1 MGAVDFPTPIRPS
14 GRHESPAD
22 KRWPAIVS
30 TAATTT
36 REDLS
41 EDAGN
46 HGLCDGGPSTH
57 ARGFF
62 LMGSDECRGG

>member
-1 MGAVDFPTPIRPS
+1 VPS
-14 GRHESPAD
+14 ISPLPLGHPVHTKA
-22 KRWPAIVS
+22 RRISGCPAIVS

-46 HGLCDGGPSTH
+46 HGLCDGEAQAPN

-62 LMGSDECRGG
+62 LMGNECGGG